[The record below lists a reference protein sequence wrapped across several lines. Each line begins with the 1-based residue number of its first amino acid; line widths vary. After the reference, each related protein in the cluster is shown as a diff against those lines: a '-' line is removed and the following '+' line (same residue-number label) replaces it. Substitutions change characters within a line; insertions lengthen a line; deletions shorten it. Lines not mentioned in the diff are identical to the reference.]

1 MKNKNLFPIVIAI
14 LLGILCAT
22 WRDIIHNETAVSI
35 AAASFFIS
43 AFSLVYTLYFTVDNA
58 LELRGYHRKKLFSDY
73 CARFSNDQ
81 NINKVAEWL
90 FTGSIVDSNGNIK
103 IYPKKLSIYKD
114 KGHTEPTP
122 FEKERFW
129 EFLVEI
135 NIQIKDKQIV
145 REDAMKVF
153 SIYANMFDKVVI
165 QPEEQTSSNRIRTDI
180 EELLSEQTK

>member
-22 WRDIIHNETAVSI
+22 WRELFHNETAVNI
-35 AAASFFIS
+35 AVASFIIS
-43 AFSLVYTLYFTVDNA
+43 VISLFCTLYFTIENA
-58 LELRGYHRKKLFSDY
+58 LELRGYNRKKLFSDY
-73 CARFSNDQ
+73 CARFSNDP
-81 NINKVAEWL
+81 NIKKVAEWL
-90 FTGSIVDSNGNIK
+90 FTGNIVK
-103 IYPKKLSIYKD
+103 
-114 KGHTEPTP
+114 EPAP

-165 QPEEQTSSNRIRTDI
+165 QAEEQTNSNRIRTDI
-180 EELLSEQTK
+180 EELLSEQI